1 MWPERIMVPSLGAD
15 GISRRLA
22 RRLIRQY
29 TTFTGLPCYY
39 PSMPDQIIDAAMARS
54 LHVDACRAHPMVG
67 WVIVT
72 DPPHYPGKFV
82 ARLVTDAPSS
92 YVLVANTLAEI
103 H

>member
-1 MWPERIMVPSLGAD
+1 
-15 GISRRLA
+15 
-22 RRLIRQY
+22 
-29 TTFTGLPCYY
+29 
-39 PSMPDQIIDAAMARS
+39 MPDQIIDAAMARS

-72 DPPHYPGKFV
+72 DPPHYPCKFV

-103 H
+103 HAALPPDLVRTDRQPVDPPEVVETSFAVT